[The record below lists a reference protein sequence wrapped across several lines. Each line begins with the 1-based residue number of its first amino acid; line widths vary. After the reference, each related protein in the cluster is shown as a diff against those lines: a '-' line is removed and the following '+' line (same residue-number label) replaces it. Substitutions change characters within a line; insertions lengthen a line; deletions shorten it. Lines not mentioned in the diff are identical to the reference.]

1 MQRQDKDTTRI
12 NDHIRVPRVRVISG
26 SGESLGI
33 LTIADALQRAI
44 EEKLDLVEV
53 APNADPPVCRIMDYG
68 KFKYEKAKKLKEAKK
83 KQHVSHLKE
92 IKMHPKIE
100 EHDYNFKLDHAR
112 KFLIRGDRVKAT
124 IVFRGREIAH
134 LDFGKKL
141 LDRLSTDLADVS
153 TIELTGK
160 MEGRNMIS
168 MYVADKIKIK
178 ELSRKLEQER
188 KRLESLAKVQSS
200 PSAQPDK
207 DKKTSSA
214 AAAPELGE
222 DEPQ

>member
-12 NDHIRVPRVRVISG
+12 NDHIRVPRVRAISG

-33 LTIADALQRAI
+33 LPIADALQRAI

-68 KFKYEKAKKLKEAKK
+68 KFKYEKTKKLKEAKK
-83 KQHVSHLKE
+83 KQHITHLKE

-100 EHDYNFKLDHAR
+100 DHDFNFKLDHAR

-141 LDRLSTDLADVS
+141 LERLSADLTDLS
-153 TIELTGK
+153 NIELSCK

-168 MYVADKIKIK
+168 MFVSDKMKIK
-178 ELSRKLEQER
+178 EFKRKAEQER
-188 KRLESLAKVQSS
+188 KRQELLEKLEN
-200 PSAQPDK
+200 QP
-207 DKKTSSA
+207 A
-214 AAAPELGE
+214 AAEKP
-222 DEPQ
+222 

>member
-12 NDHIRVPRVRVISG
+12 NDHIRVPRVRVIG
-26 SGESLGI
+26 GAGESLGI
-33 LTIADALQRAI
+33 LTIADALARAI

-68 KFKYEKAKKLKEAKK
+68 KFKYEKAKKQKEAKK
-83 KQHVSHLKE
+83 KQHISHLKE

-112 KFLIRGDRVKAT
+112 KFLMRGDRVKAT

-134 LDFGKKL
+134 LDFGKRL
-141 LDRLSTDLADVS
+141 LDRLNGDLADVS
-153 TIELTGK
+153 NIELSCK

-168 MYVADKIKIK
+168 MFVADKIKIK
-178 ELSRKLEQER
+178 EVTRKQEQER
-188 KRLESLAKVQSS
+188 KRQEALAKIQSPAS
-200 PSAQPDK
+200 PSPVAEKEQ
-207 DKKTSSA
+207 
-214 AAAPELGE
+214 L
-222 DEPQ
+222 Q

>member
-1 MQRQDKDTTRI
+1 MMQRQDKDTTRI

-26 SGESLGI
+26 TGESLGI
-33 LTIADALQRAI
+33 LPIADALQRAI

-100 EHDYNFKLDHAR
+100 DHDYNFKLDHAR

-141 LDRLSTDLADVS
+141 LDRMSADLADLS
-153 TIELTGK
+153 SIELSCK

-168 MYVADKIKIK
+168 MYVADKMKIK
-178 ELSRKLEQER
+178 EMSRKLEQER
-188 KRLESLAKVQSS
+188 KRLEALAKLQSPAAAS
-200 PSAQPDK
+200 EK
-207 DKKTSSA
+207 DKKTPPGA
-214 AAAPELGE
+214 AVPPAVEGARE
-222 DEPQ
+222 

>member
-33 LTIADALQRAI
+33 LTIGDALARAI

-68 KFKYEKAKKLKEAKK
+68 KFKYEKAKKQKEAKK
-83 KQHVSHLKE
+83 KQHISHLKE

-112 KFLIRGDRVKAT
+112 KFLMRGDRVKAT

-141 LDRLSTDLADVS
+141 LDRLNIDLADVS
-153 TIELTGK
+153 NIELSCK

-168 MYVADKIKIK
+168 MFVADKIKIK
-178 ELSRKLEQER
+178 EVTRKQEQER
-188 KRLESLAKVQSS
+188 KRLEALTKTQSPAS
-200 PSAQPDK
+200 PEVEKEQM
-207 DKKTSSA
+207 
-214 AAAPELGE
+214 
-222 DEPQ
+222 Q

>member
-12 NDHIRVPRVRVISG
+12 NEHIRVPRVRVISG
-26 SGESLGI
+26 TGESLGI
-33 LTIADALQRAI
+33 LPISNALQRAL

-83 KQHVSHLKE
+83 KQHISHLKE

-100 EHDYNFKLDHAR
+100 GHDYNFKVDHAR
-112 KFLIRGDRVKAT
+112 KFLMRGDRVKAT

-141 LDRLSTDLADVS
+141 LDRLSTDLADLS
-153 TIELTGK
+153 NIELSCK

-168 MYVADKIKIK
+168 MFVADKMKIK
-178 ELSRKLEQER
+178 EMARKLEQER
-188 KRLESLAKVQSS
+188 KRQETLTKLQSPPPAPAS
-200 PSAQPDK
+200 VEK
-207 DKKTSSA
+207 D
-214 AAAPELGE
+214 
-222 DEPQ
+222 QQ

>member
-1 MQRQDKDTTRI
+1 MQRQDKDTTRV
-12 NDHIRVPRVRVISG
+12 NEFIRVPRVRVISG

-33 LTIADALQRAI
+33 LTIAEALQRAV

-83 KQHVSHLKE
+83 KQHISHLKE

-100 EHDYNFKLDHAR
+100 DHDYNFKVDHAR

-141 LDRLSTDLADVS
+141 LERLNVDLADLS
-153 TIELTGK
+153 NIELSCK

-168 MYVADKIKIK
+168 MYVSDKMKIK
-178 ELSRKLEQER
+178 EFTRKTDQER
-188 KRLESLAKVQSS
+188 KRLESMAKTE
-200 PSAQPDK
+200 QP
-207 DKKTSSA
+207 
-214 AAAPELGE
+214 APGVV
-222 DEPQ
+222 EP